1 LAEYGLGGRRG
12 ASYADDGRRKSPR
25 RVDDK
30 PDALGDD
37 ARVMSGA
44 SPELE
49 LERSVRNRLYGERLE
64 VTATPSAGPRREPEP
79 LGRLVGGRYRLL
91 ERVGVGGMASVYR
104 AWDERLKRH
113 VAVKLIAEWLARDP
127 VSVRRFRREAE
138 LSARLGHPNIVCSRD
153 RARHC
158 GWRHADRR

>member
-1 LAEYGLGGRRG
+1 MAEYGLGGRRG

-127 VSVRRFRREAE
+127 ARQDSVAEFRAQLLEGQSAPLRLAPRRPA
-138 LSARLGHPNIVCSRD
+138 LSA
-153 RARHC
+153 A
-158 GWRHADRR
+158 